1 MTTVGVLIVA
11 SVVGRWLFLGMAV
24 LLRRVQH
31 DFHRDLEDAI
41 KHLMTPDECDP
52 QASSGPR
59 TGVEAPPASAPP
71 PVPTTSVGA
80 GDPRSLASTGLHRVH
95 VDG

>member
-1 MTTVGVLIVA
+1 MTTVGVLFGL
-11 SVVGRWLFLGMAV
+11 SLVGRWLFLGMAV
-24 LLRRVQH
+24 LLRRVEH

-59 TGVEAPPASAPP
+59 TGVEAPTASAPP
-71 PVPTTSVGA
+71 PVRITSVGA
-80 GDPRSLASTGLHRVH
+80 VDPRSAASTGPH
-95 VDG
+95 GGTS